1 MRFVR
6 EPGDCDCGTD
16 ANIALQPIGSRMN
29 AQLASLRSRANLARW
44 FGYIVLAL
52 FAVISLGP
60 IWIAVKTALSDS
72 KTLFSSANSFLPQ
85 DPTLFNLQR
94 VLGFIDPADPRMAQM
109 SYGKIEFFRALV
121 NSVIFTILV
130 VAPQIACS
138 ALAAY
143 AFARLRFAGGRFV
156 FFLFICAT
164 MIPAVVLFIPSF
176 ILIKDL
182 GWLNTFQG
190 MAAPYA
196 LMTPF
201 AVFFL
206 RQMFLSTP
214 RELEESAR
222 IDGGNYFSIFFRVV
236 LPLHRS
242 ALATLTILSVLN
254 AWNEFFWPF
263 LVGRAEN
270 VRVMAVAINAFR
282 SQQAGG
288 VPDWSG
294 LMACTVLGIIP
305 VAILLV
311 LFGRKVVEAFQY
323 TGYR

>member
-1 MRFVR
+1 MGNPSSGL
-6 EPGDCDCGTD
+6 E
-16 ANIALQPIGSRMN
+16 I
-29 AQLASLRSRANLARW
+29 RSRRCL
-44 FGYIVLAL
+44 GYTVLVV

-60 IWIAVKTALSDS
+60 MWIAAKTALSDS
-72 KTLFSSANSFLPQ
+72 RTLFTGASSLLPQ
-85 DPTLFNLQR
+85 DPTLFNFER
-94 VLGFIDPADPRMAQM
+94 VIGLVNPADPRLQQT
-109 SYGKIEFFRALV
+109 SFGKIDFYRALT
-121 NSVIFTILV
+121 NSVIFTLLAV
-130 VAPQIACS
+130 VPQIACS
-138 ALAAY
+138 AMAAY
-143 AFARLRFAGGRFV
+143 AFARLRFPGRRLI
-156 FFLFICAT
+156 FFLFLSAT
-164 MIPAVVLFIPSF
+164 MIPAVVLFIPNF

-222 IDGGNYFSIFFRVV
+222 IDGANYFSIFFRVV
-236 LPLHRS
+236 LPIHRS

>member
-1 MRFVR
+1 M
-6 EPGDCDCGTD
+6 E
-16 ANIALQPIGSRMN
+16 N
-29 AQLASLRSRANLARW
+29 AYSNSGRGVARW
-44 FGYIVLAL
+44 FGYAALAL
-52 FAVISLGP
+52 FTIISLGP

-72 KTLFSSANSFLPQ
+72 HTLFSGASSLLPQ

-94 VLGFIDPADPRMAQM
+94 VIGLVNPSDPRLAQT
-109 SYGKIEFFRALV
+109 SFGKIDFYRALA
-121 NSVIFTILV
+121 NSVIFTVLAV
-130 VAPQIACS
+130 VPQIACS
-138 ALAAY
+138 AMAAY
-143 AFARLRFAGGRFV
+143 AFARLRFPGRRLI
-156 FFLFICAT
+156 FFLFLCAT
-164 MIPAVVLFIPSF
+164 MIPAVVLFIPNF

-182 GWLNTFQG
+182 GWLNTYQG

-222 IDGGNYFSIFFRVV
+222 IDGANYFSIFFRVV
-236 LPLHRS
+236 LPIHRS
-242 ALATLTILSVLN
+242 ALATLTILSVLTS
-254 AWNEFFWPF
+254 WNEFFWPF

-305 VAILLV
+305 IAILLL

>member
-1 MRFVR
+1 
-6 EPGDCDCGTD
+6 
-16 ANIALQPIGSRMN
+16 MN

-52 FAVISLGP
+52 FAVISLSP

-72 KTLFSSANSFLPQ
+72 KTLFSSASSFLPQ

-94 VLGFIDPADPRMAQM
+94 VLGFIDPADPRLAQM
-109 SYGKIEFFRALV
+109 SYGKIDFFRALV
-121 NSVIFTILV
+121 NSVIFTILA

-143 AFARLRFAGGRFV
+143 AFARLRFAGNRLV
-156 FFLFICAT
+156 FSLFLGAT
-164 MIPAVVLFIPSF
+164 MIPAVVLFIPNF

-214 RELEESAR
+214 RELEECALV
-222 IDGGNYFSIFFRVV
+222 DGASYLAIFFRIV
-236 LPLHRS
+236 LPIHRS
-242 ALATLTILSVLN
+242 ALATLTIITSLS

-263 LVGRAEN
+263 LVGRSES
-270 VRVMAVAINAFR
+270 VRVMSVAINAFR
-282 SQQAGG
+282 QQQAGG
-288 VPDWSG
+288 TPDWSG
-294 LMACTVLGIIP
+294 LMACTVLGLVPIA
-305 VAILLV
+305 VLLV
-311 LFGRKVVEAFQY
+311 LFGRKVVESFQY
-323 TGYR
+323 SGPK

>member
-1 MRFVR
+1 MKTGAVSFW
-6 EPGDCDCGTD
+6 
-16 ANIALQPIGSRMN
+16 SR
-29 AQLASLRSRANLARW
+29 SNLSRW
-44 FGYIVLAL
+44 FGYLVLAL
-52 FAVISLGP
+52 FVAISLGP

-72 KTLFSSANSFLPQ
+72 KTLFSSASSFLPT

-94 VLGFIDPADPRMAQM
+94 VLGLVDPADPRLAQM
-109 SYGKIEFFRALV
+109 SYGKIDFYRALG
-121 NSVIFTILV
+121 NSVIFTVLA

-143 AFARLRFAGGRFV
+143 AFARLRFSGRRLV
-156 FFLFICAT
+156 FFLFLSAT
-164 MIPAVVLFIPSF
+164 MIPAVVLFIPNF

-214 RELEESAR
+214 RELEECALV
-222 IDGGNYFSIFFRVV
+222 DGASYLAIFFRIV
-236 LPLHRS
+236 LPIHRS
-242 ALATLTILSVLN
+242 ALATLTIITSLS

-263 LVGRAEN
+263 LVGRSES
-270 VRVMAVAINAFR
+270 VRVMSVAINAFR
-282 SQQAGG
+282 QQQAGG
-288 VPDWSG
+288 TPDWSG
-294 LMACTVLGIIP
+294 LMACTVLGIVPIA
-305 VAILLV
+305 VLLV
-311 LFGRKVVEAFQY
+311 LFGRKVVESFQY
-323 TGYR
+323 SGPR

>member
-1 MRFVR
+1 
-6 EPGDCDCGTD
+6 
-16 ANIALQPIGSRMN
+16 MN
-29 AQLASLRSRANLARW
+29 SMDLRWRSRGNLARW
-44 FGYIVLAL
+44 LGYLVLAL
-52 FAVISLGP
+52 FAIISLGP

-72 KTLFSSANSFLPQ
+72 KTLFSSASSFLPR
-85 DPTLFNLQR
+85 DPTLFNFQR
-94 VLGFIDPADPRMAQM
+94 VLGFVNPEDPRLAQM
-109 SYGKIEFFRALV
+109 SFGKIDFFRALM
-121 NSVIFTILV
+121 NSVIFTVLA

-164 MIPAVVLFIPSF
+164 MIPAVVLFIPNF

-214 RELEESAR
+214 RELEECAL
-222 IDGGNYFSIFFRVV
+222 IDGASYLAIFFRIV
-236 LPLHRS
+236 LPIHRS
-242 ALATLTILSVLN
+242 ALATLTIITALS

-263 LVGRAEN
+263 LVGRAES
-270 VRVMAVAINAFR
+270 VRVMSVAINAFR
-282 SQQAGG
+282 QQQAGG
-288 VPDWSG
+288 TPDWSG
-294 LMACTVLGIIP
+294 LMACTVLGIVPIA
-305 VAILLV
+305 VLLV
-311 LFGRKVVEAFQY
+311 VFGRKVVESFQY
-323 TGYR
+323 SSSK

>member
-1 MRFVR
+1 
-6 EPGDCDCGTD
+6 
-16 ANIALQPIGSRMN
+16 MN
-29 AQLASLRSRANLARW
+29 TMDISLRPPSNLGRW
-44 FGYIVLAL
+44 CGYLVLAL
-52 FAVISLGP
+52 FAAVSLGP

-72 KTLFSSANSFLPQ
+72 RTLFSSASSFLPQ

-94 VLGFIDPADPRMAQM
+94 VLGLVNPADPRLAQM
-109 SYGKIEFFRALV
+109 SYGKIDFYRALV
-121 NSVIFTILV
+121 NSVIFTLLAVI
-130 VAPQIACS
+130 PQIACS

-143 AFARLRFAGGRFV
+143 AFARLRFTGSRLV
-156 FFLFICAT
+156 FSLFLSAT
-164 MIPAVVLFIPSF
+164 MIPSVVLFIPNF

-214 RELEESAR
+214 RELEECALV
-222 IDGGNYFSIFFRVV
+222 DGASYLSIFFRIV

-242 ALATLTILSVLN
+242 ALATLTIITSLS

-263 LVGRAEN
+263 LVGRSEP
-270 VRVMAVAINAFR
+270 VRVMSVAINAFR
-282 SQQAGG
+282 QQQAGG
-288 VPDWSG
+288 TPDWSG
-294 LMACTVLGIIP
+294 LMACTVLGIVPI
-305 VAILLV
+305 AILLV
-311 LFGRKVVEAFQY
+311 LFGRKVVESFQY
-323 TGYR
+323 SGPK

>member
-1 MRFVR
+1 
-6 EPGDCDCGTD
+6 
-16 ANIALQPIGSRMN
+16 MN
-29 AQLASLRSRANLARW
+29 SMGPRLRSRGNPARW
-44 FGYIVLAL
+44 FGYLVLAL
-52 FAVISLGP
+52 FAIISLGP

-72 KTLFSSANSFLPQ
+72 KTLFSSASSFLPR
-85 DPTLFNLQR
+85 DPTLFNFQR
-94 VLGFIDPADPRMAQM
+94 VLGFVNPEDPRLAQM
-109 SYGKIEFFRALV
+109 SFGKIDFFRALM
-121 NSVIFTILV
+121 NSVIFTVLA

-164 MIPAVVLFIPSF
+164 MIPAVVLFIPNF

-214 RELEESAR
+214 RELEECAL
-222 IDGGNYFSIFFRVV
+222 IDGASYLAIFFRIV
-236 LPLHRS
+236 LPIHRS
-242 ALATLTILSVLN
+242 ALATLTIITALS

-263 LVGRAEN
+263 LVGRAES
-270 VRVMAVAINAFR
+270 VRVMSVAINAFR
-282 SQQAGG
+282 QQQAGG
-288 VPDWSG
+288 TPDWSG
-294 LMACTVLGIIP
+294 LMACTVLGIVPIA
-305 VAILLV
+305 VLLV
-311 LFGRKVVEAFQY
+311 LFGQKVVESFQY
-323 TGYR
+323 SGSK